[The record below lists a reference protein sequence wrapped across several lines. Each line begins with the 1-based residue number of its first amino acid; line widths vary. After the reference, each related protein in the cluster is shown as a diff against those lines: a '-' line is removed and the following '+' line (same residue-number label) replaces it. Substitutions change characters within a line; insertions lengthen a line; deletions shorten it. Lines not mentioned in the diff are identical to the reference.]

1 VNRGAAHEVWSAGSV
16 SRNHLRFALATSI
29 VVMSALLKWSADL
42 RTQWTDLAVYLG
54 GGHSLLA
61 GTPLYAIEPGHL
73 PFTYSPFAALIF
85 VPLFLLSLAWAKV
98 LVSVGSVACFGV
110 IIFVTTHELDL
121 SWPKT
126 ALLAVGG
133 LSLEPVVM
141 TLLQGQINLFLMMLV
156 LVDCLIL
163 GDRSRG
169 LLVGL
174 AAGIKIVPGAF
185 VLYFLLKRD
194 WSAVV
199 RALIAWA
206 FSVAVGFVVAPADS
220 MSYWGGGFLNL
231 GKFGLEA
238 LSRGDNQS
246 LRGVVLRSFG
256 WLDYGSPAVLL
267 VSGLVM
273 VLGLEAAR
281 RQLRAGDDLAALSCI
296 GLAAL
301 LASPVSWTHHWVW
314 IVIPIAVLISRAQWV
329 RVWLVG
335 TIFLVGPMWLVPMGN
350 LQERHHT
357 FPQSVSAAAYVL
369 VGLLLLVDLMFNTSP
384 TSGSVPDRRRPM
396 ARSSLGENRGTAEQP

>member
-1 VNRGAAHEVWSAGSV
+1 MAIG
-16 SRNHLRFALATSI
+16 L
-29 VVMSALLKWSADL
+29 VVVSALLRWSAEL
-42 RTQWTDLAVYLG
+42 RTEWTDLAVYLR
-54 GGHSLLA
+54 GGHLLVT
-61 GTPLYAIEPGHL
+61 GSTLYAVEPGHL
-73 PFTYSPFAALIF
+73 PFTYSPFAAVIF
-85 VPLFLLSLAWAKV
+85 VPLFVVGLASAKV
-98 LVSVGSVACFGV
+98 LVSVVSVVCYGV
-110 IIFVTTHELDL
+110 IIFVTTRKL
-121 SWPKT
+121 SFTWPQT
-126 ALLAVGG
+126 GLIAVGG

-141 TLLQGQINLFLMMLV
+141 TLLQGQINLFLMMFV
-156 LVDCLIL
+156 VVDCLIL
-163 GDRSRG
+163 GGRSRG

-206 FSVAVGFVVAPADS
+206 LSVAVGFLVAPADS
-220 MSYWGGGFLNL
+220 MSYWGGGFVRL
-231 GKFGLEA
+231 GRFGLEA

-246 LRGVVLRSFG
+246 VRGVVLRSFWG
-256 WLDYGSPAVLL
+256 LDYGSPALL
-267 VSGLVM
+267 IISGLVM
-273 VLGLEAAR
+273 VVGIEAAR
-281 RQLRAGDDLAALSCI
+281 RQLKAGDDLAALSCI
-296 GLAAL
+296 GLGAL

-314 IVIPIAVLISRAQWV
+314 IVLPIAVLVSRAQWV

-335 TIFLVGPMWLVPMGN
+335 AIFMVAPMWLVPMGN

-384 TSGSVPDRRRPM
+384 ASGSVPDRRRPM
-396 ARSSLGENRGTAEQP
+396 ARSSLGENRGTAEQS

>member
-1 VNRGAAHEVWSAGSV
+1 
-16 SRNHLRFALATSI
+16 
-29 VVMSALLKWSADL
+29 MSALLKWSADL

-54 GGHSLLA
+54 GGHSLLT

-110 IIFVTTHELDL
+110 IIFVTTRKLDL

-174 AAGIKIVPGAF
+174 AAGIKIIPGAF

-206 FSVAVGFVVAPADS
+206 LSVAVGFLVAPADS
-220 MSYWGGGFLNL
+220 MSYWGGGFVNL

-256 WLDYGSPAVLL
+256 GLDYGSPAVLL

-273 VLGLEAAR
+273 VLGVEAAR
-281 RQLRAGDDLAALSCI
+281 RQLRAGDDLAAVADFF
-296 GLAAL
+296 GV
-301 LASPVSWTHHWVW
+301 P
-314 IVIPIAVLISRAQWV
+314 RA
-329 RVWLVG
+329 
-335 TIFLVGPMWLVPMGN
+335 P
-350 LQERHHT
+350 E
-357 FPQSVSAAAYVL
+357 
-369 VGLLLLVDLMFNTSP
+369 
-384 TSGSVPDRRRPM
+384 
-396 ARSSLGENRGTAEQP
+396 